1 MQLFSIVW
9 QHTAEQP
16 LKRNLYQLKWESNG
30 KEEKGIASAI
40 FCGMKQYRL
49 RVGSQMQ
56 ELTGQD
62 AVA

>member
-16 LKRNLYQLKWESNG
+16 LKRNLHQLKWECNG

-40 FCGMKQYRL
+40 LCGMKQYRL
-49 RVGSQMQ
+49 SVGSQMQ
-56 ELTGQD
+56 EPTAQD